1 VTSPWARWV
10 RRWSDPLLKPFE
22 RRVISRGGN
31 PQDAPLWLAGAVL
44 LAGLALILV
53 VRWLLDTAAGLG
65 AMRGAGSG
73 TWLRFAISAAFS
85 LLMTAVLIR
94 VVGSWVGVGR
104 YNRWMR
110 PFYSAT
116 DWLIEPIRRRLPPFG
131 AIDVSPVLAYLLLLL
146 LREAILR
153 ALG

>member
-1 VTSPWARWV
+1 
-10 RRWSDPLLKPFE
+10 
-22 RRVISRGGN
+22 
-31 PQDAPLWLAGAVL
+31 
-44 LAGLALILV
+44 
-53 VRWLLDTAAGLG
+53 
-65 AMRGAGSG
+65 M
-73 TWLRFAISAAFS
+73 
-85 LLMTAVLIR
+85 
-94 VVGSWVGVGR
+94 GVGR

>member
-1 VTSPWARWV
+1 M
-10 RRWSDPLLKPFE
+10 
-22 RRVISRGGN
+22 ISWGRN

-53 VRWLLDTAAGLG
+53 VRWLLGTAVLLN

-73 TWLRFAISAAFS
+73 AWLRFAISGVFS
-85 LLMTAVLIR
+85 LLMTAILIR
-94 VVGSWVGVGR
+94 VVGSWLGAGR

-110 PFYSAT
+110 PLYRVT
-116 DWLIEPIRRRLPPFG
+116 DWLVEPIRRRLPPFG
-131 AIDVSPVLAYLLLLL
+131 PIDLSPVAAYLLLLL
-146 LREAILR
+146 LREAVLG

>member
-1 VTSPWARWV
+1 
-10 RRWSDPLLKPFE
+10 
-22 RRVISRGGN
+22 
-31 PQDAPLWLAGAVL
+31 
-44 LAGLALILV
+44 
-53 VRWLLDTAAGLG
+53 
-65 AMRGAGSG
+65 
-73 TWLRFAISAAFS
+73 
-85 LLMTAVLIR
+85 
-94 VVGSWVGVGR
+94 
-104 YNRWMR
+104 MR

>member
-1 VTSPWARWV
+1 MVSW
-10 RRWSDPLLKPFE
+10 
-22 RRVISRGGN
+22 GGN
-31 PQDAPLWLAGAVL
+31 PQDASLWLAGTVL

-53 VRWLLDTAAGLG
+53 ARWLMDTVVTLG

-73 TWLRFAISAAFS
+73 TWLRFAISGAFS

-94 VVGSWVGVGR
+94 VVGSWLGVGR

-110 PFYSAT
+110 PFYSVT

-131 AIDVSPVLAYLLLLL
+131 ALDLSPVAAYLLLLL
-146 LREAILR
+146 LRGAILR

>member
-1 VTSPWARWV
+1 M
-10 RRWSDPLLKPFE
+10 
-22 RRVISRGGN
+22 ISWGGN

-53 VRWLLDTAAGLG
+53 ARWLMGTVVALG

-73 TWLRFAISAAFS
+73 AWLRFAISGVFW
-85 LLMTAVLIR
+85 LLMTAILIR
-94 VVGSWVGVGR
+94 VIGSWLGVGR

-131 AIDVSPVLAYLLLLL
+131 PVDVSPVLVYLLLLL
-146 LREAILR
+146 LREAILA